1 MKISICILT
10 QQKTQIIMYDY
21 NFEESLSPKRLT
33 LLLLSLVIPTDRG
46 ILMNIY
52 NKKRELEETRNILYY
67 FVDIYNCFSSY
78 YLMREFQMMLRQ
90 IRCLY
95 PGFIRYGVFYTN
107 IHNRVIDTVNIHP
120 LTEITPH
127 PRDVPAPNGIS
138 IVNQI
143 FKECV
148 CGETDKDTKF
158 IIHFPNYHKIDETF
172 DEKQKKF
179 MNISCIIEEY
189 GSYGIG
195 DEDIY
200 TSIQELNYDQGIS
213 IDAGSS
219 VILF

>member
-1 MKISICILT
+1 MYFNIR
-10 QQKTQIIMYDY
+10 KTQIFMYDY

-33 LLLLSLVIPTDRG
+33 LLLLSLVIPTDRE

-52 NKKRELEETRNILYY
+52 NKKRELEETRTILYY
-67 FVDIYNCFSSY
+67 FVDIYNCLSSY

-107 IHNRVIDTVNIHP
+107 IHNRIIDSVNIHP

-127 PRDVPAPNGIS
+127 LRDVPAPNGIS
-138 IVNQI
+138 VVNQI

-158 IIHFPNYHKIDETF
+158 NIHFPNYHKIDETF

>member
-1 MKISICILT
+1 MYFNIR
-10 QQKTQIIMYDY
+10 KTQIIMYDY
-21 NFEESLSPKRLT
+21 NFEESLTPKRLT
-33 LLLLSLVIPTDRG
+33 LLLLSLVIPTDRD
-46 ILMNIY
+46 ILVNIY
-52 NKKRELEETRNILYY
+52 NKKRELEESRPRLYY
-67 FVDIYNCFSSY
+67 FNCRLRWMLSSY
-78 YLMREFQMMLRQ
+78 FLKYIEFQMMLRQ

-120 LTEITPH
+120 LTEITPR

-138 IVNQI
+138 VVNQI

-148 CGETDKDTKF
+148 YGETDKNTKF
-158 IIHFPNYHKIDETF
+158 IIHFPNHHIIDETF

>member
-1 MKISICILT
+1 
-10 QQKTQIIMYDY
+10 MYDY
-21 NFEESLSPKRLT
+21 NFEESLTPKRLT
-33 LLLLSLVIPTDRG
+33 LLLLSLVIPTDRD

-52 NKKRELEETRNILYY
+52 NKKRELELEESRTDYIKNPLGIGYWDPY
-67 FVDIYNCFSSY
+67 FKFK
-78 YLMREFQMMLRQ
+78 EFQMMLRQ

-107 IHNRVIDTVNIHP
+107 IHNRVIDTVDIHP

-148 CGETDKDTKF
+148 CGKTDKDTKF
-158 IIHFPNYHKIDETF
+158 IIHFPNHHIIDETF